1 MDLDSSMQKV
11 VDALKMELQSVRTGR
26 ATPAIVENIMI
37 EVYGTNMRVMELA
50 TILAAD
56 AHTIT
61 IQPWDMGNLTP
72 IRKGIEEAN
81 IGLNPQIDASN
92 IIRIAIPPLN
102 EERRKE
108 LVKRVKQI
116 VEDFKVKLRMTR
128 QDAVKDIEK
137 MEKDKTISEDEA
149 KRQKE
154 KVQKTTDTYSAKID
168 EIGDA
173 KEADLMKV

>member
-1 MDLDSSMQKV
+1 MDLDSSMQKI
-11 VDALKMELQSVRTGR
+11 VDSLQHEMNTVRTGR
-26 ATPAIVENIMI
+26 ATPALVENIMV
-37 EVYGTNMRVMELA
+37 EVYGTHMRVMELA
-50 TILAAD
+50 TILAPD

-81 IGLNPQIDASN
+81 IGLNPNIDATN
-92 IIRIAIPPLN
+92 VIRINIPPLT

-116 VEDFKVKLRMTR
+116 VEEYKVKLRLVR

-137 MEKDKTISEDEA
+137 QEKDKEISEDDA

-168 EIGDA
+168 QMGEA

>member
-1 MDLDSSMQKV
+1 MDLDSSMQKC
-11 VDALKMELQSVRTGR
+11 VDALKIELQSVRTGR
-26 ATPAIVENIMI
+26 ATPAIVENIMV

-81 IGLNPQIDASN
+81 VGLNPQIDASN

-137 MEKDKTISEDEA
+137 MEKDKEISEDEA

-168 EIGDA
+168 EIGSG

>member
-1 MDLDSSMQKV
+1 MDLDSSMQRILEG
-11 VDALKMELQSVRTGR
+11 LKTELNTVRTGR
-26 ATPAIVENIMI
+26 ATPALVENIMI
-37 EVYGTNMRVMELA
+37 EAYGAQMRLMELA

-61 IQPWDMGNLTP
+61 IQPWDMGNLSP

-81 IGLNPQIDASN
+81 IGLNPQIVAN
-92 IIRIAIPPLN
+92 NVIRISIPPLT

-116 VEDFKVKLRMTR
+116 VEEFKVKLRLTR
-128 QDAVKDIEK
+128 QDAIKDIEK
-137 MEKDKTISEDEA
+137 SEKEKEISEDEA

-154 KVQKTTDTYSAKID
+154 KVQKTTDSYSAKID
-168 EIGDA
+168 EMGSA
-173 KEADLMKV
+173 KEADLLKV

>member
-1 MDLDSSMQKV
+1 MDLDASMQKI
-11 VDALKMELQSVRTGR
+11 VDGLKTELQSVRTGR
-26 ATPAIVENIMI
+26 ATPALVENIMI
-37 EVYGTNMRVMELA
+37 EAYGTNMRVMEVA

-92 IIRIAIPPLN
+92 VIRISIPPLN

-116 VEDFKVKLRMTR
+116 VEEYKVKLRLTR
-128 QDAVKDIEK
+128 QDNIKDIEK
-137 MEKDKTISEDEA
+137 LEKDKAISEDEA

-168 EIGDA
+168 EIGSG
-173 KEADLMKV
+173 KETDLMTV

>member
-1 MDLDSSMQKV
+1 MDLDSSMQKI
-11 VDALKMELQSVRTGR
+11 VDGLKMELQSVRTGR
-26 ATPAIVENIMI
+26 ATPALVENIMI
-37 EVYGTNMRVMELA
+37 EAYGTNMRVMEIA

-81 IGLNPQIDASN
+81 IGLNPQIDATN
-92 IIRIAIPPLN
+92 VIRISIPPLN

-116 VEDFKVKLRMTR
+116 VEEYKVKLRLTR
-128 QDAVKDIEK
+128 QDNVKDIER
-137 MEKDKTISEDEA
+137 MEKDKDISEDEA

-154 KVQKTTDTYSAKID
+154 KVQKTTDIYSAKID
-168 EIGDA
+168 EIGSG
-173 KEADLMKV
+173 KETDLMTV